1 MAPPHAHGPRFGE
14 RGRELAVTESSI
26 QHQAS
31 IWSSASSWRQLFH
44 SGGDLRPLGLSFPG
58 RQRPPLLSPLSR
70 PSHLSI
76 LTIGRR
82 CSRPSPLLSSS
93 PSALTL
99 PWDQPPRAS
108 LHPAHQPAPL
118 WALGPPL
125 SLACAEMQAPPGRER
140 TPLSRTPEAASS
152 RKPFCASSPP
162 PPGCLPQQSS
172 GGHETPVPVSLSD
185 GPGFQS
191 PLCRLLALQPQAS
204 GDSSEVPFPQLKRK
218 TREHRPPR
226 RVAVRRNETPP
237 AARVC

>member
-1 MAPPHAHGPRFGE
+1 MLPRGSEDACRHSGGCGKRRVAPPHAHGPRFGE

-44 SGGDLRPLGLSFPG
+44 SGGDLRAPRPLLPG
-58 RQRPPLLSPLSR
+58 QAAPPLLSPLSR

-125 SLACAEMQAPPGRER
+125 SWACVQSAGPARER
-140 TPLSRTPEAASS
+140 EDP
-152 RKPFCASSPP
+152 
-162 PPGCLPQQSS
+162 
-172 GGHETPVPVSLSD
+172 
-185 GPGFQS
+185 
-191 PLCRLLALQPQAS
+191 
-204 GDSSEVPFPQLKRK
+204 SEQD
-218 TREHRPPR
+218 
-226 RVAVRRNETPP
+226 A
-237 AARVC
+237 